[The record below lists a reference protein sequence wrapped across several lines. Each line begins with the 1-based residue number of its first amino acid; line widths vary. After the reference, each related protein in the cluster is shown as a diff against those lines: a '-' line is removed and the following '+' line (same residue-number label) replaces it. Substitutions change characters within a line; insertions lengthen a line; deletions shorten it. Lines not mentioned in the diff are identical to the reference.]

1 MVAFSAILQTALGL
15 SAANDLTSLFGP
27 YLSPQA
33 EILYGNDTNFY
44 AQLQQRWTDYKAP
57 SYGAGAIKPATAK
70 DVQNVVKI
78 ANANSIPFF
87 VTGGGHGIS
96 DYHNF
101 DGLSIDMGKF
111 NTVERNAAGD
121 RLTIGGAVKIHQ
133 LTKPLAE
140 WGKELPLGSCACVG
154 VVGATLGGGIGSL
167 HGLRGLLVDYLEEVE
182 VVTASGDL
190 IKASETE
197 HKDLF
202 WALRG
207 AGSNYGIVTSATYRL
222 PEVTNK
228 GVYVNADYVYP
239 VSANQSFFEVL
250 EQFDNTL
257 PPRLAITGASFFD
270 RVNNKPVIAVNAVFF
285 GPLEEALPHL
295 QPFESL
301 QPEMKNVSSIP
312 AEQMMD
318 AAFFSFF
325 GMDNGAC
332 TPNQHINIYTVAL
345 RQIHAPTFQS
355 FYSKLVDFWN
365 ANPTYQGR
373 LLIQRYSNEG
383 PMAVPDD
390 ATAYAYRDVKT
401 YMNIEGF
408 YADSALDD
416 AVNEFATLGRQEFVE
431 TSGFDQ
437 LAVYS
442 NYARGDEGPV
452 AWYGERKLPKLS
464 ALKRK
469 WDPEQRFSVN
479 NPVPLHWRT
488 EL

>member
-1 MVAFSAILQTALGL
+1 MVAFSAIFQTALGL
-15 SAANDLTSLFGP
+15 SAAKDLTSLFGP

-33 EILYGNDTNFY
+33 EIFYGNDTDFY
-44 AQLQQRWTDYKAP
+44 VQLQQRWTDYKAP

-70 DVQNVVKI
+70 DVQNIVKI
-78 ANANSIPFF
+78 ANANSIRFF

-96 DYHNF
+96 DYHEF
-101 DGLSIDMGKF
+101 DGLSIDMAKF

-121 RLTIGGAVKIHQ
+121 RLTIGG
-133 LTKPLAE
+133 
-140 WGKELPLGSCACVG
+140 LPLGSCACVG

-190 IKASETE
+190 VKASETE
-197 HKDLF
+197 NKDLF

-207 AGSNYGIVTSATYRL
+207 AGSNYGIVTSAMYRL

-228 GVYVNADYVYP
+228 GVYVNADYVFP
-239 VSANQSFFEVL
+239 VSANESFFEVL
-250 EQFDNTL
+250 EHFDNTL
-257 PPRLAITGASFFD
+257 PSRLAITGASFFD

-285 GPLEEALPHL
+285 GSLEEALPYL

-301 QPEMKNVSSIP
+301 QP
-312 AEQMMD
+312 QMMD
-318 AAFFSFF
+318 AAFFNFF

-345 RQIHAPTFQS
+345 KQFHAPTFLS
-355 FYSKLVDFWN
+355 FYS
-365 ANPTYQGR
+365 R
-373 LLIQRYSNEG
+373 LRYSNEG

-390 ATAYAYRDVKT
+390 ATAYAFRDVKT

-408 YADSALDD
+408 YADSSLDD
-416 AVNEFATLGRQEFVE
+416 AVNEFATLGRQEFAK

-442 NYARGDEGPV
+442 NYARGDEGPI
-452 AWYGERKLPKLS
+452 AWYGERKLPMLS

-479 NPVPLHWRT
+479 NPVPLHWRS

>member
-33 EILYGNDTNFY
+33 EILNGNDTNFY

-70 DVQNVVKI
+70 DVQNIVKI

-167 HGLRGLLVDYLEEVE
+167 HGLRGLLADYLEEVE

-228 GVYVNADYVYP
+228 GVYVNADYVFP

-270 RVNNKPVIAVNAVFF
+270 RVNNKVNRPWKVRCTAQISDLCIARDRCQCCV
-285 GPLEEALPHL
+285 
-295 QPFESL
+295 
-301 QPEMKNVSSIP
+301 
-312 AEQMMD
+312 
-318 AAFFSFF
+318 
-325 GMDNGAC
+325 
-332 TPNQHINIYTVAL
+332 L
-345 RQIHAPTFQS
+345 RS
-355 FYSKLVDFWN
+355 
-365 ANPTYQGR
+365 
-373 LLIQRYSNEG
+373 
-383 PMAVPDD
+383 
-390 ATAYAYRDVKT
+390 
-401 YMNIEGF
+401 
-408 YADSALDD
+408 
-416 AVNEFATLGRQEFVE
+416 
-431 TSGFDQ
+431 
-437 LAVYS
+437 
-442 NYARGDEGPV
+442 ARGGTSSFAAIRVFAARNEECLQYSRGADDGRGLLQLLRNGQRRLHPESAHQHLHRGPE
-452 AWYGERKLPKLS
+452 ANSRSY
-464 ALKRK
+464 
-469 WDPEQRFSVN
+469 FSV
-479 NPVPLHWRT
+479 L
-488 EL
+488 LFKAG